1 MHISKKSSNFAQN
14 CHKQEIID
22 IMKKK
27 ILGLDLGTNSIG
39 WAVVNEEDTKKS
51 ISHAGSRIIPMDAKL
66 MGDFESGNSVSQTA
80 TRTAARG
87 ARRLYERHAL
97 RRERLNR
104 VLTILGFLPEHY
116 TCELNR
122 YGQLNQ
128 GAEPKLA
135 WEIVDGKYSFLFKDS
150 FHEMVHEFAQ
160 VHPELLVNG
169 RNIAYDWTIYYLRK
183 KALTQ
188 AITKQE
194 LAWILH
200 QFNQKRGYNQARGEE
215 DEQKE
220 NKRQE
225 FITQKV
231 ISVRDTGEK
240 SKGKSVYEVCLEN
253 GWIFTKESKYPL
265 DWEGK
270 TKNFIVSTT
279 LNSDGTD
286 AIDKD
291 GKIRRTFRAPADDDW
306 GLLKLK
312 TQHDIDASHKTVGEF
327 IYDALLQNPDQK
339 IIGQLVRVV
348 DRKYYKDEL
357 KRILDTQKQFIPELQ
372 NKELYAECIKAL
384 YPQNEAYRNSIAGKD
399 FTYLLLNDIIFYQR
413 PLKSKKSLINECPYE
428 YHVFKEKDGKWQ
440 KQYLKCISKS
450 HPIYEEFRLW
460 QFVENLHI
468 YREAA
473 NGIGKEDC
481 TTEYIPNKAELV
493 SWLLTQ
499 KEVTE
504 ASLLTHIAGKQKKGL
519 SWNYVSEKDKKYPA
533 APVSSTIIGTIK
545 EAGGDIDT
553 LTDPF
558 EIRKNKH
565 HRKLSGKEQDEK
577 AKKNNRIINN
587 LEQIWHML
595 YSISDK
601 SQLLAALKH
610 YAETN
615 HLSDVFVEKLGKM
628 KPFSDYGA
636 YSEKATRKL
645 LNLMRCGEYW
655 SEEAIDA
662 NTKSRIEHIRTG
674 EVDDAISERVREKL
688 DTMHEVKDFQ
698 GLPLWLAEYVV
709 YDVRKND
716 TKWETPEDIDKYLQ
730 SFRLHSLNNPIVE
743 QVVMES
749 LRTVRDIWKQE
760 GQIDEIH
767 IELGRDL
774 KQNAEQRKK
783 TQQRQQENEKA
794 NLRAKLLLQEFMN
807 PDMEI
812 EGVHAYSPS
821 QQELFRI
828 YEDGVLSANKPDD
841 ETQRIINDLS
851 SLKQPSAQ
859 DIKKYRLWLDQK
871 YISPYTGE
879 IIPLAKLFTPAY
891 QIEHVIPQSRFFD
904 DSMSNKVICEAEVNA
919 RKDRMLGHEFI
930 VKCGGEKITL
940 SGGKVVT
947 ILSKEAYEDT
957 IRKNFSGAPRK
968 QEKLMLDDIPEKFVA
983 RQMNDSRYISRLMM
997 QLLSNI
1003 VREKISNTEYEPE
1016 AVSKNLIVCNGA
1028 TTTRL
1033 KKDWGINDVWNKI
1046 ILPRFE
1052 RLNRLQNTTV
1062 FTAKTANGHIIPNMP
1077 LELRQGFEKKRI
1089 DHRHHAM
1096 DAIIIAFTTRNH
1108 VALLSNESALDKDDK
1123 ARYDL
1128 QTLLRKREV
1137 WRSADGKEHYKF
1149 TDFIAPY
1156 DGFQKDVQ
1164 DTLENIIVSFKQN
1177 LRVINKSNN
1186 RSVRFVDGKKQMV
1199 RQTEGDNWS
1208 IRKSLHKATVFGE
1221 VNLRK
1226 KKYVNLTYALQ
1237 HVEDIVEKD
1246 LRTKLRELLQ
1256 EGKDE
1261 KQIKKYF
1268 ASEPDVWADVNLKRI
1283 EVFYY
1288 TKDTND
1294 HYYAVRTALDDSF
1307 TADYI
1312 RNKVTSEAI
1321 QKILLAHLARCN
1333 NDPKLAFSPDGI
1345 EQMNADIL
1353 QLNNGVPHKPIYKV
1367 RTYEK
1372 AEKFAVGQIGAKSKK
1387 FVEADKGT
1395 NLFFAVYSTKTE
1407 EGSDKRSFVT
1417 VPFKVAVDC
1426 QKRGK
1431 KEWRTLLDEWAHSES
1446 IVAENAKL
1454 QFILSPGDLVYVP
1467 TAEEIHS
1474 GNIRLDKSR
1483 IYKFVSSSG
1492 NQAFFLLEYVSAPI
1506 INITMERNG
1515 EKKTI
1520 SEYST
1525 LNKMERAI
1533 TGEMIKEICLPINVD
1548 RLGNLIEK

>member
-1 MHISKKSSNFAQN
+1 
-14 CHKQEIID
+14 
-22 IMKKK
+22 MKKK

-39 WAVVNEEDTKKS
+39 WAVVNNENNRKN

-66 MGDFESGNSVSQTA
+66 MGDFESGNSISQTA

-104 VLTILGFLPEHY
+104 VLSILGFLPIHY
-116 TCELNR
+116 VSELNR
-122 YGQLNQ
+122 YGQLNK

-135 WEIVDGKYSFLFKDS
+135 WKIDGGKYVFLFFKAFS
-150 FHEMVHEFAQ
+150 EMVTDFNAI
-160 VHPELLVNG
+160 HPELLENG
-169 RNIAYDWTIYYLRK
+169 KRIAYDWTIYYLRK

-188 AITKQE
+188 PIDKQE

-215 DEQKE
+215 EESKVNERKE
-220 NKRQE
+220 L
-225 FITQKV
+225 ITQKV
-231 ISVRDTGEK
+231 ISVRNTGEV
-240 SKGKSVYEVCLEN
+240 SKGRTWYEILLEN
-253 GWIFTKESKYPL
+253 GLIYRRQSAYPL

-270 TKNFIVSTT
+270 TRDFIITT
-279 LNSDGTD
+279 KLNDDGTESK
-286 AIDKD
+286 DKE
-291 GKIRRTFRAPADDDW
+291 GNIKRSISAPQEDDW
-306 GLLKLK
+306 GLRKIK

-327 IYDALLQNPDQK
+327 IYDALLHNPDQK

-372 NKELYAECIKAL
+372 NEDLYNECIHAL

-428 YHVFKEKDGKWQ
+428 YHVYKDEDGKWQ
-440 KQYLKCISKS
+440 RQYLKCISKS

-481 TTEYIPNKAELV
+481 TAELIANKV
-493 SWLLTQ
+493 DLISWLLTQ
-499 KEVTE
+499 KEVSE
-504 ASLLTHIAGKQKKGL
+504 KSLLTQLVGKNKIKGL
-519 SWNYVSEKDKKYPA
+519 SWNYVSENDKKYPA
-533 APVSSTIIGTIK
+533 APVTSTITAVLK
-545 EAGGDIDT
+545 EAGGEVST
-553 LTDPF
+553 S
-558 EIRKNKH
+558 EIEH
-565 HRKLSGKEQDEK
+565 
-577 AKKNNRIINN
+577 
-587 LEQIWHML
+587 IWHIL
-595 YSISDK
+595 YSVSDK

-615 HLSDVFVEKLGKM
+615 LLSDVIVEKLGKQ
-628 KPFSDYGA
+628 KPFAADYGA

-662 NTKSRIEHIRTG
+662 QTKSRIEHILTG
-674 EVDDAISERVREKL
+674 EVDDSVSERVREKL
-688 DTMHEVKDFQ
+688 DTMNDVKDFQ

-716 TKWETPEDIDKYLQ
+716 TKWEKPEDIDKYLQ

-774 KQNAEQRKK
+774 KQNAEQRRK
-783 TQQRQQENEKA
+783 TMLRQQENEKA

-807 PDMEI
+807 PEMDV

-841 ETQRIINDLS
+841 DTQRIINELS
-851 SLKQPSAQ
+851 SLKQPSLQ

-871 YISPYTGE
+871 YVSPYTGE

-930 VKCGGEKITL
+930 TQCGGETITL
-940 SGGKVVT
+940 SGGKVVQ
-947 ILSKEAYEDT
+947 ILSLRAYEDT
-957 IRKNFSGAPRK
+957 IKKNFAGDPRK
-968 QEKLMLDDIPEKFVA
+968 QEKLMLDEIPEKFVA

-1016 AVSKNLIVCNGA
+1016 AVSKNLIVCNGT

-1052 RLNRLQNTTV
+1052 RLNQIQNTTV
-1062 FTAKTANGHIIPNMP
+1062 FTAKTANGHIIPNVP
-1077 LELRQGFEKKRI
+1077 LELKQGFEKKRI

-1096 DAIIIAFTTRNH
+1096 DAIVIAFTTRNH
-1108 VALLSNESALDKDDK
+1108 VALLSNESALDKDEK

-1164 DTLENIIVSFKQN
+1164 ETLENIVVSFKQN

-1186 RSVRFVDGKKQMV
+1186 HFVHFVKDEETGKLKKKRDPQKKG
-1199 RQTEGDNWS
+1199 ENWS

-1226 KKYVNLTYALQ
+1226 QKYVNLTYALQ

-1246 LRTKLRELLQ
+1246 LRAKLKELLQ
-1256 EGKDE
+1256 EGKNE
-1261 KQIKKYF
+1261 KQIKQYF

-1283 EVFYY
+1283 EVYYY

-1307 TADYI
+1307 TEDYI

-1321 QKILLAHLARCN
+1321 QKILLAHLERCN
-1333 NDPKLAFSPDGI
+1333 NDSKLAFSPDGI
-1345 EQMNADIL
+1345 EKMNADI
-1353 QLNNGVPHKPIYKV
+1353 QALNNGVPHKPIFKV

-1395 NLFFAVYSTKTE
+1395 NLFFAVYSTKME
-1407 EGSDKRSFVT
+1407 DGSEKRSFVT
-1417 VPFKVAVDC
+1417 IPFKAAVDC
-1426 QKRGK
+1426 QKQGK
-1431 KEWRTLLDEWAHSES
+1431 KEWRTWLDKWIHDENL
-1446 IVAENAKL
+1446 VAEDAKL
-1454 QFILSPGDLVYVP
+1454 NFILSPGDLVYVP
-1467 TAEEIHS
+1467 KADNTSEME
-1474 GNIRLDKSR
+1474 RSR
-1483 IYKFVSSSG
+1483 IYKFVSSSDTD
-1492 NQAFFLLEYVSAPI
+1492 AYFIPVAVASPI
-1506 INITMERNG
+1506 IN
-1515 EKKTI
+1515 KV
-1520 SEYST
+1520 EYT
-1525 LNKMERAI
+1525 QLNKISRICAE
-1533 TGEMIKEICLPINVD
+1533 ESLIKEICIPIKVD
-1548 RLGNLIEK
+1548 RLGNIVAQ

>member
-1 MHISKKSSNFAQN
+1 MT
-14 CHKQEIID
+14 
-22 IMKKK
+22 KK

-39 WAVVNEEDTKKS
+39 WAVVDEEDTKKR

-80 TRTAARG
+80 TRTADRG
-87 ARRLYERHAL
+87 VRRLYERHAL

-104 VLTILGFLPEHY
+104 VLSILGFLPEHY
-116 TCELNR
+116 STELNR

-135 WEIVDGKYSFLFKDS
+135 WEMIDGKYSFLFKDS
-150 FHEMVHEFAQ
+150 FLEMVHEFAQ

-215 DEQKE
+215 EETKSNERKE
-220 NKRQE
+220 L
-225 FITQKV
+225 ITQKV
-231 ISVRDTGEK
+231 VSVRNTGEE
-240 SKGKSVYEVCLEN
+240 SKGRTWYEITLEN
-253 GWIFTKESKYPL
+253 GFVYRRQSAYPL

-270 TKNFIVSTT
+270 VRDFIVTT
-279 LNSDGTD
+279 KLNDDGSD
-286 AIDKD
+286 AKDKE
-291 GKIRRTFRAPADDDW
+291 GNVKRSISAPQEDDW
-306 GLLKLK
+306 GLRKIK
-312 TQHDIDASHKTVGEF
+312 TQQDIDASHKTVGEF
-327 IYDALLQNPDQK
+327 IYDALLHNPDQK

-348 DRKYYKDEL
+348 DRKYYMDEL

-384 YPQNEAYRNSIAGKD
+384 YPQNDAYRSSIASKD

-413 PLKSKKSLINECPYE
+413 PLKSKKSLINVCPYE
-428 YHVFKEKDGKWQ
+428 YHVYKDKEGTWQ
-440 KQYLKCISKS
+440 RQYLKCISKS
-450 HPIYEEFRLW
+450 HPLYEEFRIW

-468 YREAA
+468 YRETP
-473 NGIGKEDC
+473 NGLGKEDC
-481 TTEYIPNKAELV
+481 TAEYISNKAELV
-493 SWLLTQ
+493 SWLFTQ

-504 ASLLTHIAGKQKKGL
+504 TSLLTHIAGKQKKGL
-519 SWNYVSEKDKKYPA
+519 SWNYVSDKEKKYPA
-533 APVSSTIIGTIK
+533 APVTSAISSILQ
-545 EAGGDIDT
+545 EAGGEVSSNTI
-553 LTDPF
+553 
-558 EIRKNKH
+558 EHIW
-565 HRKLSGKEQDEK
+565 
-577 AKKNNRIINN
+577 
-587 LEQIWHML
+587 QIL
-595 YSISDK
+595 YSVSDK
-601 SQLLAALKH
+601 QQLMAALKH
-610 YAETN
+610 YAEVN
-615 HLSDVFVEKLGKM
+615 NLSDVFVEKLSKQ
-628 KPFSDYGA
+628 KPFAADYGA
-636 YSEKATRKL
+636 YSEKATQKL
-645 LNLMRCGEYW
+645 LSLMRSGESW

-662 NTKSRIEHIRTG
+662 NTKSRIEHILTG

-688 DTMHEVKDFQ
+688 DAMHEIKDFQ
-698 GLPLWLAEYVV
+698 GLPLWLAEYVI

-783 TQQRQQENEKA
+783 TQQRQQENERA

-828 YEDGVLSANKPDD
+828 YEDGVLSSNKPDE
-841 ETQRIINDLS
+841 ETQRIINDLA

-947 ILSKEAYEDT
+947 ILSPEAYEDT
-957 IRKNFSGAPRK
+957 IRKNFAGDSRK
-968 QEKLMLDDIPEKFVA
+968 QEKLMLDEIPEKFVA
-983 RQMNDSRYISRLMM
+983 RQMNDSRYINRLMM

-1003 VREKISNTEYEPE
+1003 VREKISKTEYEPE

-1052 RLNRLQNTTV
+1052 RLNRLQNKTV

-1108 VALLSNESALDKDDK
+1108 VALLSNESALDKDEK

-1164 DTLENIIVSFKQN
+1164 ETLENIIVSFKQN
-1177 LRVINKSNN
+1177 LRVINKSSN
-1186 RSVRFVDGKKQMV
+1186 RSIRFVDGKKQRV
-1199 RQTEGDNWS
+1199 PQKKGDNWS
-1208 IRKSLHKATVFGE
+1208 IRKSLHKATVF
-1221 VNLRK
+1221 
-1226 KKYVNLTYALQ
+1226 
-1237 HVEDIVEKD
+1237 
-1246 LRTKLRELLQ
+1246 
-1256 EGKDE
+1256 
-1261 KQIKKYF
+1261 
-1268 ASEPDVWADVNLKRI
+1268 
-1283 EVFYY
+1283 
-1288 TKDTND
+1288 
-1294 HYYAVRTALDDSF
+1294 
-1307 TADYI
+1307 
-1312 RNKVTSEAI
+1312 
-1321 QKILLAHLARCN
+1321 
-1333 NDPKLAFSPDGI
+1333 
-1345 EQMNADIL
+1345 
-1353 QLNNGVPHKPIYKV
+1353 
-1367 RTYEK
+1367 
-1372 AEKFAVGQIGAKSKK
+1372 
-1387 FVEADKGT
+1387 
-1395 NLFFAVYSTKTE
+1395 
-1407 EGSDKRSFVT
+1407 
-1417 VPFKVAVDC
+1417 
-1426 QKRGK
+1426 
-1431 KEWRTLLDEWAHSES
+1431 WRSES
-1446 IVAENAKL
+1446 A
-1454 QFILSPGDLVYVP
+1454 Q
-1467 TAEEIHS
+1467 
-1474 GNIRLDKSR
+1474 
-1483 IYKFVSSSG
+1483 
-1492 NQAFFLLEYVSAPI
+1492 
-1506 INITMERNG
+1506 
-1515 EKKTI
+1515 
-1520 SEYST
+1520 
-1525 LNKMERAI
+1525 
-1533 TGEMIKEICLPINVD
+1533 KEICQSDLCAPAC
-1548 RLGNLIEK
+1548 G

>member
-1 MHISKKSSNFAQN
+1 MGKN
-14 CHKQEIID
+14 
-22 IMKKK
+22 K
-27 ILGLDLGTNSIG
+27 I
-39 WAVVNEEDTKKS
+39 
-51 ISHAGSRIIPMDAKL
+51 
-66 MGDFESGNSVSQTA
+66 
-80 TRTAARG
+80 
-87 ARRLYERHAL
+87 
-97 RRERLNR
+97 
-104 VLTILGFLPEHY
+104 
-116 TCELNR
+116 
-122 YGQLNQ
+122 
-128 GAEPKLA
+128 
-135 WEIVDGKYSFLFKDS
+135 
-150 FHEMVHEFAQ
+150 
-160 VHPELLVNG
+160 
-169 RNIAYDWTIYYLRK
+169 
-183 KALTQ
+183 
-188 AITKQE
+188 
-194 LAWILH
+194 
-200 QFNQKRGYNQARGEE
+200 
-215 DEQKE
+215 
-220 NKRQE
+220 
-225 FITQKV
+225 
-231 ISVRDTGEK
+231 
-240 SKGKSVYEVCLEN
+240 
-253 GWIFTKESKYPL
+253 
-265 DWEGK
+265 
-270 TKNFIVSTT
+270 
-279 LNSDGTD
+279 
-286 AIDKD
+286 
-291 GKIRRTFRAPADDDW
+291 
-306 GLLKLK
+306 
-312 TQHDIDASHKTVGEF
+312 
-327 IYDALLQNPDQK
+327 
-339 IIGQLVRVV
+339 
-348 DRKYYKDEL
+348 
-357 KRILDTQKQFIPELQ
+357 
-372 NKELYAECIKAL
+372 
-384 YPQNEAYRNSIAGKD
+384 
-399 FTYLLLNDIIFYQR
+399 
-413 PLKSKKSLINECPYE
+413 
-428 YHVFKEKDGKWQ
+428 
-440 KQYLKCISKS
+440 
-450 HPIYEEFRLW
+450 
-460 QFVENLHI
+460 
-468 YREAA
+468 
-473 NGIGKEDC
+473 
-481 TTEYIPNKAELV
+481 
-493 SWLLTQ
+493 
-499 KEVTE
+499 
-504 ASLLTHIAGKQKKGL
+504 KGL
-519 SWNYVSEKDKKYPA
+519 SWNLVSENDKKYPA

-545 EAGGDIDT
+545 EAGGDINT

-595 YSISDK
+595 YSITDK

-610 YAETN
+610 YSETN

-645 LNLMRCGEYW
+645 LNLMRSGEFW

-662 NTKSRIEHIRTG
+662 QTKSRIDHILTG
-674 EVDDAISERVREKL
+674 EVDDSVSERVREKL
-688 DTMHEVKDFQ
+688 DTMNEVKDFQ

-716 TKWETPEDIDKYLQ
+716 TKWEKPEDIDKYLQ

-783 TQQRQQENEKA
+783 TMLRQQENEKA

-807 PDMEI
+807 PEMDV

-841 ETQRIINDLS
+841 DTQRIINELS
-851 SLKQPSAQ
+851 ALKQPSLQ

-930 VKCGGEKITL
+930 TQCGGEKITL
-940 SGGKVVT
+940 SGGKVVQ
-947 ILSKEAYEDT
+947 ILSLQAYEDT
-957 IRKNFSGAPRK
+957 IKKNFAGEPRK
-968 QEKLMLDDIPEKFVA
+968 QEKLMLDEIPEKFVA

-1052 RLNRLQNTTV
+1052 RLNQIQNTTI
-1062 FTAKTANGHIIPNMP
+1062 FTAKTANGHIIPNVP
-1077 LELRQGFEKKRI
+1077 LELKQGFEKKRI

-1096 DAIIIAFTTRNH
+1096 DAIVIAFTTRNH
-1108 VALLSNESALDKDDK
+1108 VTLLCNESALDKDEK

-1137 WRSADGKEHYKF
+1137 WRSGDGKEHYKF

-1164 DTLENIIVSFKQN
+1164 ETLENIVVSFKQN

-1186 RSVRFVDGKKQMV
+1186 HFVHFVKDEETGKLKKKRDPQKK
-1199 RQTEGDNWS
+1199 GDNWS

-1246 LRTKLRELLQ
+1246 LRAKLKELLQ
-1256 EGKDE
+1256 EGKNE
-1261 KQIKKYF
+1261 KQIKQYF

-1283 EVFYY
+1283 EVYYY

-1307 TADYI
+1307 TEDYI

-1321 QKILLAHLARCN
+1321 QKILLAHLERCN

-1345 EQMNADIL
+1345 EKMNVDIL
-1353 QLNNGVPHKPIYKV
+1353 ALNNGVPHKPIYKV
-1367 RTYEK
+1367 RTCEK

-1407 EGSDKRSFVT
+1407 DGSEKRSFVT
-1417 VPFKVAVDC
+1417 IPFKVAVDC
-1426 QKRGK
+1426 QKQGK
-1431 KEWRTLLDEWAHSES
+1431 KEWRTLLDKWLHG
-1446 IVAENAKL
+1446 ENLVTEDAKL
-1454 QFILSPGDLVYVP
+1454 CFILSPGDLVYVP
-1467 TAEEIHS
+1467 KSDSTLEID
-1474 GNIRLDKSR
+1474 RSR
-1483 IYKFVSSSG
+1483 IYKFVSSSDTDAYFIPVAVASPIV
-1492 NQAFFLLEYVSAPI
+1492 NKVEY
-1506 INITMERNG
+1506 TQ
-1515 EKKTI
+1515 
-1520 SEYST
+1520 
-1525 LNKMERAI
+1525 LNKISRICAE
-1533 TGEMIKEICLPINVD
+1533 ESLIKEICIPIKVD
-1548 RLGNLIEK
+1548 RLGNIVAQ

>member
-1 MHISKKSSNFAQN
+1 
-14 CHKQEIID
+14 
-22 IMKKK
+22 MKKK

-39 WAVVNEEDTKKS
+39 WAVVNDENGMKS

-66 MGDFESGNSVSQTA
+66 MGDFESGNSISQTA

-104 VLTILGFLPEHY
+104 VLTILGFLPDHY
-116 TCELNR
+116 TKELNR
-122 YGQLNQ
+122 YGQLNK

-135 WEIVDGKYSFLFKDS
+135 WNIVDGKYSFLFKDS
-150 FHEMVHEFAQ
+150 FLEMVKDFGNA
-160 VHPELLVNG
+160 HPELLVNG

-188 AITKQE
+188 PISKQE
-194 LAWILH
+194 LAWVLQ

-215 DEQKE
+215 EEQKE

-253 GWIFTKESKYPL
+253 GWIFTKESKYSL

-348 DRKYYKDEL
+348 DRKYYKEEL

-372 NKELYAECIKAL
+372 NGDLYNECIHAL

-413 PLKSKKSLINECPYE
+413 PLKSKKSQINECPYE

-481 TTEYIPNKAELV
+481 TTELIANKADLI

-499 KEVTE
+499 KEVSE
-504 ASLLTHIAGKQKKGL
+504 KSLLTQLVGKNKIKGL
-519 SWNYVSEKDKKYPA
+519 SWNFVSENDKKYPA
-533 APVSSTIIGTIK
+533 APVSSTIMGTIK
-545 EAGGDIDT
+545 EAGG
-553 LTDPF
+553 
-558 EIRKNKH
+558 EVSASEVEH
-565 HRKLSGKEQDEK
+565 
-577 AKKNNRIINN
+577 
-587 LEQIWHML
+587 IWHIL
-595 YSISDK
+595 YSVSDK

-645 LNLMRCGEYW
+645 LNLMRSGEYW
-655 SEEAIDA
+655 SEDAIDA
-662 NTKSRIEHIRTG
+662 QTKSRIDHILTG
-674 EVDDAISERVREKL
+674 EVDDSVSERVREKL
-688 DTMHEVKDFQ
+688 DTMNDVQDFQ

-716 TKWETPEDIDKYLQ
+716 TKWEKPEDIDKYLQ

-783 TQQRQQENEKA
+783 TMLRQQENEKA

-807 PDMEI
+807 PEMDV

-841 ETQRIINDLS
+841 DTQRIINELS
-851 SLKQPSAQ
+851 SLKQPSLQ

-871 YISPYTGE
+871 YVSPYTGE

-930 VKCGGEKITL
+930 AQCGGEKITL
-940 SGGKVVT
+940 SGGKVVQ
-947 ILSKEAYEDT
+947 ILSLQAYEDT
-957 IRKNFSGAPRK
+957 IKKNFAGDPRK
-968 QEKLMLDDIPEKFVA
+968 QEKLMLDEIPEKFVA

-1003 VREKISNTEYEPE
+1003 VREKISNTEYEQE

-1052 RLNRLQNTTV
+1052 RLNQLQNTTV
-1062 FTAKTANGHIIPNMP
+1062 FTAKTANGHIIPNVP
-1077 LELRQGFEKKRI
+1077 LELKQGFEKKRI

-1096 DAIIIAFTTRNH
+1096 DAIVIAFTTRNH
-1108 VALLSNESALDKDDK
+1108 VALLSNESALDKDEK

-1137 WRSADGKEHYKF
+1137 WRSADGKDHYKF

-1164 DTLENIIVSFKQN
+1164 ETLENIVVSFKQN

-1186 RSVRFVDGKKQMV
+1186 RSTRIVDGKKQMV
-1199 RQTEGDNWS
+1199 RQEKGENWS

-1226 KKYVNLTYALQ
+1226 QKYVNLTYALQ
-1237 HVEDIVEKD
+1237 HVEDVVEKD
-1246 LRTKLRELLQ
+1246 LRAKLKELLQ
-1256 EGKDE
+1256 EGKNE
-1261 KQIKKYF
+1261 KQIKQYF

-1283 EVFYY
+1283 EIYYY

-1307 TADYI
+1307 TEDYI
-1312 RNKVTSEAI
+1312 RNKVTSETI
-1321 QKILLAHLARCN
+1321 QKILLAHLERCN

-1345 EQMNADIL
+1345 EKMNADIQ

-1367 RTYEK
+1367 RTCEK
-1372 AEKFAVGQIGAKSKK
+1372 AEKFAVGQIGSKSKK

-1395 NLFFAVYSTKTE
+1395 NLFFAVYSIITE
-1407 EGSDKRSFVT
+1407 GGAEKRAFAT
-1417 VPFKVAVDC
+1417 IPFKVAVDC

-1431 KEWRTLLDEWAHSES
+1431 KEWRTLLDEWVHSEN
-1446 IVAENAKL
+1446 IVSENAKL

-1483 IYKFVSSSG
+1483 IYKFVSSSDVD
-1492 NQAFFLLEYVSAPI
+1492 AYFIPVAVASPI
-1506 INITMERNG
+1506 VN
-1515 EKKTI
+1515 KV
-1520 SEYST
+1520 EYSQ
-1525 LNKMERAI
+1525 LNKISRVSQDEPL
-1533 TGEMIKEICLPINVD
+1533 IKEICKPINVD

>member
-1 MHISKKSSNFAQN
+1 
-14 CHKQEIID
+14 
-22 IMKKK
+22 MKKK

-39 WAVVNEEDTKKS
+39 WAVVNDENGMKS
-51 ISHAGSRIIPMDAKL
+51 IAHAGSRIIPMDAKL
-66 MGDFESGNSVSQTA
+66 MGDFESGNSTSQTE

-87 ARRLYERHAL
+87 TRRLYERHAL

-104 VLTILGFLPEHY
+104 VLTILGFLPDHY
-116 TCELNR
+116 VKELNR
-122 YGQLNQ
+122 YGQLNK

-135 WEIVDGKYSFLFKDS
+135 WDIIDGKYSFLFKNS
-150 FHEMVHEFAQ
+150 FLEMVNDFGK
-160 VHPELLVNG
+160 VHPELFVNG

-188 AITKQE
+188 PISKQE
-194 LAWILH
+194 LAWILQ

-215 DEQKE
+215 EETKVNERKE
-220 NKRQE
+220 L
-225 FITQKV
+225 ITQEV
-231 ISVRDTGEK
+231 VSVRNTGEI
-240 SKGKSVYEVCLEN
+240 SKGKTWYEIILEN
-253 GWIFTKESKYPL
+253 GLVYRRQSAYPL

-270 TKNFIVSTT
+270 TRDFIVTT
-279 LNSDGTD
+279 KLNDDGSE
-286 AIDKD
+286 AKDKE
-291 GKIRRTFRAPADDDW
+291 GNIKRSISAPQEDDW
-306 GLLKLK
+306 GLRKIK
-312 TQHDIDASHKTVGEF
+312 TQHDIDASHKTIGEF

-348 DRKYYKDEL
+348 DRKYYKEEL
-357 KRILDTQKQFIPELQ
+357 KRILDTQKQYIPELQ
-372 NKELYAECIKAL
+372 NGDLYNECIHAL

-399 FTYLLLNDIIFYQR
+399 FTYLLLNNIIFYQR

-428 YHVFKEKDGKWQ
+428 YHVYKDKDGKWQ
-440 KQYLKCISKS
+440 RQYLKCISKS
-450 HPIYEEFRLW
+450 HPVYEEFRLL

-468 YREAA
+468 YREAV
-473 NGIGKEDC
+473 NGLGKEDC
-481 TTEYIPNKAELV
+481 TTEYIANKAELI

-499 KEVTE
+499 KEVSE
-504 ASLLTHIAGKQKKGL
+504 KSLLTQLAGKNKIKGL
-519 SWNYVSEKDKKYPA
+519 SWNYVSENDKKYPA
-533 APVSSTIIGTIK
+533 APVTSTITTVLK
-545 EAGGDIDT
+545 EAGG
-553 LTDPF
+553 
-558 EIRKNKH
+558 EVSVSEVEH
-565 HRKLSGKEQDEK
+565 
-577 AKKNNRIINN
+577 
-587 LEQIWHML
+587 IWHIL
-595 YSISDK
+595 YSVSDK

-615 HLSDVFVEKLGKM
+615 HLSDVFVEKLGKQ
-628 KPFSDYGA
+628 KPFAADYGA

-645 LNLMRCGEYW
+645 LNLMRSGAYW
-655 SEEAIDA
+655 SEEVIDA
-662 NTKSRIEHIRTG
+662 QTKSRIKHIITG
-674 EVDDAISERVREKL
+674 EVDDTVSERVREKL
-688 DTMHEVKDFQ
+688 DTMNELKDFQ

-716 TKWETPEDIDKYLQ
+716 TKWEKPEDIDKYLQ

-783 TQQRQQENEKA
+783 TMLRQQENEKA

-807 PDMEI
+807 PEMDV

-851 SLKQPSAQ
+851 SLKQPSIQ

-871 YISPYTGE
+871 YVSPYTGE

-947 ILSKEAYEDT
+947 ILSPTAYEDT
-957 IRKNFSGAPRK
+957 IRKNFAGDPRK
-968 QEKLMLDDIPEKFVA
+968 QEKLMLDEIPEKFVA

-1052 RLNRLQNTTV
+1052 RLNQIQNTTV

-1077 LELRQGFEKKRI
+1077 LELKQGFEKKRI

-1108 VALLSNESALDKDDK
+1108 VALLSNESALDKDEK

-1164 DTLENIIVSFKQN
+1164 EMLENIIVSFKQD

-1186 RSVRFVDGKKQMV
+1186 RYIRFVDGKKQMV
-1199 RQTEGDNWS
+1199 RQEKGENWS

-1237 HVEDIVEKD
+1237 HVEDVVEKD
-1246 LRTKLRELLQ
+1246 LRAKLRELQQ

-1261 KQIKKYF
+1261 KQIKQYF

-1283 EVFYY
+1283 EVYYY
-1288 TKDTND
+1288 TKDTSD
-1294 HYYAVRTALDDSF
+1294 HYYAVRTAIDDSF
-1307 TADYI
+1307 TEDYI

-1321 QKILLAHLARCN
+1321 QKILLAHLERCN

-1345 EQMNADIL
+1345 EKMNADI
-1353 QLNNGVPHKPIYKV
+1353 QALNNGVPHKPIYKV

-1407 EGSDKRSFVT
+1407 DGSEKRSFVT
-1417 VPFKVAVDC
+1417 IPFKAAVDC
-1426 QKRGK
+1426 QKQGK
-1431 KEWRTLLDEWAHSES
+1431 KEWRTWLDKWVHGENL
-1446 IVAENAKL
+1446 VAEDAKL
-1454 QFILSPGDLVYVP
+1454 IFILSPGDLVYVP
-1467 TAEEIHS
+1467 KADNTSEME
-1474 GNIRLDKSR
+1474 RSR

-1492 NQAFFLLEYVSAPI
+1492 NQAFFVAETVASPI
-1506 INITMERNG
+1506 INKVEF
-1515 EKKTI
+1515 
-1520 SEYST
+1520 SP

-1533 TGEMIKEICLPINVD
+1533 SGEMIKEICIPIKVD
-1548 RLGNLIEK
+1548 RLGNIVAQ

>member
-1 MHISKKSSNFAQN
+1 
-14 CHKQEIID
+14 
-22 IMKKK
+22 MKKK

-116 TCELNR
+116 TGELNR

-128 GAEPKLA
+128 RAEPKLA
-135 WEIVDGKYSFLFKDS
+135 WEMVNGKYSFLFKDS
-150 FHEMVHEFAQ
+150 FHEMVREFAQ

-306 GLLKLK
+306 GLRKIK

-327 IYDALLQNPDQK
+327 IYDALLHNPDQK

-372 NKELYAECIKAL
+372 NGDLYDECIHAL

-428 YHVFKEKDGKWQ
+428 YHVFKEKGGKWQ

-468 YREAA
+468 YREAT

-481 TTEYIPNKAELV
+481 TAELIANKADLI

-499 KEVTE
+499 KEVSE
-504 ASLLTHIAGKQKKGL
+504 KSLLTQLVGKNKIKGL

-545 EAGGDIDT
+545 EAGGDINT

-645 LNLMRCGEYW
+645 LSLMRCGEYW

-688 DTMHEVKDFQ
+688 EAMNKIKDFQ

-891 QIEHVIPQSRFFD
+891 QIEHVIPQSRFID

-919 RKDRMLGHEFI
+919 RKDRKLGHEFI

-947 ILSKEAYEDT
+947 ILSQEAYEDT
-957 IRKNFSGAPRK
+957 IRKNFSGDPRK

-983 RQMNDSRYISRLMM
+983 RQKNDSRYISRLMM

-1052 RLNRLQNTTV
+1052 SLNKIQKTTV
-1062 FTAKTANGHIIPNMP
+1062 FTTKTANGHIIPNMP

-1108 VALLSNESALDKDDK
+1108 VALLSNESALDKDK
-1123 ARYDL
+1123 NARDDL

-1137 WRSADGKEHYKF
+1137 WRSADGTEHYKF

-1177 LRVINKSNN
+1177 LRVINKSSN

-1199 RQTEGDNWS
+1199 PQKKGDNWS

-1226 KKYVNLTYALQ
+1226 KKFANLNYALQ

-1307 TADYI
+1307 TEDYI

-1345 EQMNADIL
+1345 EQMNADIQ

-1367 RTYEK
+1367 RKYEESK
-1372 AEKFAVGQIGAKSKK
+1372 KKFAVGQIGSKSKK
-1387 FVEADKGT
+1387 FVEAADGTKLYTFVYEKTNPDYSKSRKLVELSLVDVISAQKEYGKHWKQEIDKKLHLQGSVAAEYS
-1395 NLFFAVYSTKTE
+1395 FA
-1407 EGSDKRSFVT
+1407 F
-1417 VPFKVAVDC
+1417 
-1426 QKRGK
+1426 
-1431 KEWRTLLDEWAHSES
+1431 S
-1446 IVAENAKL
+1446 I
-1454 QFILSPGDLVYVP
+1454 SPGNLVYVP
-1467 TAEEIHS
+1467 TEEEIQRQKYDFS
-1474 GNIRLDKSR
+1474 ANR
-1483 IYKFVSSSG
+1483 IYKVVSLDGENPNFIPSNIASMIVDSV
-1492 NQAFFLLEYVSAPI
+1492 EYTRH
-1506 INITMERNG
+1506 N
-1515 EKKTI
+1515 KT
-1520 SEYST
+1520 SRDAYGR
-1525 LNKMERAI
+1525 L
-1533 TGEMIKEICLPINVD
+1533 IKEICVPIKVD
-1548 RLGNLIEK
+1548 RLGNIIEP

>member
-1 MHISKKSSNFAQN
+1 MA
-14 CHKQEIID
+14 
-22 IMKKK
+22 
-27 ILGLDLGTNSIG
+27 
-39 WAVVNEEDTKKS
+39 
-51 ISHAGSRIIPMDAKL
+51 
-66 MGDFESGNSVSQTA
+66 
-80 TRTAARG
+80 
-87 ARRLYERHAL
+87 
-97 RRERLNR
+97 
-104 VLTILGFLPEHY
+104 
-116 TCELNR
+116 
-122 YGQLNQ
+122 
-128 GAEPKLA
+128 
-135 WEIVDGKYSFLFKDS
+135 
-150 FHEMVHEFAQ
+150 
-160 VHPELLVNG
+160 
-169 RNIAYDWTIYYLRK
+169 
-183 KALTQ
+183 
-188 AITKQE
+188 
-194 LAWILH
+194 
-200 QFNQKRGYNQARGEE
+200 
-215 DEQKE
+215 
-220 NKRQE
+220 
-225 FITQKV
+225 
-231 ISVRDTGEK
+231 
-240 SKGKSVYEVCLEN
+240 
-253 GWIFTKESKYPL
+253 
-265 DWEGK
+265 
-270 TKNFIVSTT
+270 
-279 LNSDGTD
+279 
-286 AIDKD
+286 
-291 GKIRRTFRAPADDDW
+291 
-306 GLLKLK
+306 
-312 TQHDIDASHKTVGEF
+312 
-327 IYDALLQNPDQK
+327 
-339 IIGQLVRVV
+339 
-348 DRKYYKDEL
+348 
-357 KRILDTQKQFIPELQ
+357 
-372 NKELYAECIKAL
+372 
-384 YPQNEAYRNSIAGKD
+384 
-399 FTYLLLNDIIFYQR
+399 
-413 PLKSKKSLINECPYE
+413 
-428 YHVFKEKDGKWQ
+428 
-440 KQYLKCISKS
+440 
-450 HPIYEEFRLW
+450 
-460 QFVENLHI
+460 
-468 YREAA
+468 
-473 NGIGKEDC
+473 
-481 TTEYIPNKAELV
+481 
-493 SWLLTQ
+493 
-499 KEVTE
+499 
-504 ASLLTHIAGKQKKGL
+504 
-519 SWNYVSEKDKKYPA
+519 
-533 APVSSTIIGTIK
+533 
-545 EAGGDIDT
+545 
-553 LTDPF
+553 DPF

-565 HRKLSGKEQDEK
+565 HRKLFGKEQDEK

-595 YSISDK
+595 YSITDK

-610 YAETN
+610 YSETN

-645 LNLMRCGEYW
+645 LNLMRSGEFW

-662 NTKSRIEHIRTG
+662 QTKSRIDHILTG
-674 EVDDAISERVREKL
+674 EVDDSVSERVREKL
-688 DTMHEVKDFQ
+688 DTMNEVKDFQ

-716 TKWETPEDIDKYLQ
+716 TKWEKPEDIDKYLQ

-783 TQQRQQENEKA
+783 TMLRQQENEKA

-807 PDMEI
+807 PEMDV

-841 ETQRIINDLS
+841 DTQRIINELS
-851 SLKQPSAQ
+851 ALKQPSLQ

-871 YISPYTGE
+871 YVSPYTGE

-930 VKCGGEKITL
+930 TQCGGEKITL
-940 SGGKVVT
+940 SGGKVVQ
-947 ILSKEAYEDT
+947 ILSLQAYEDT
-957 IRKNFSGAPRK
+957 IKKNFAGDPRK
-968 QEKLMLDDIPEKFVA
+968 QEKLMLDEIPEKFVA

-1052 RLNRLQNTTV
+1052 RLNQIQNTTI
-1062 FTAKTANGHIIPNMP
+1062 FTAKTANGHIIPNVP
-1077 LELRQGFEKKRI
+1077 LELKQGFEKKRI

-1096 DAIIIAFTTRNH
+1096 DAIVIAFTTRNH
-1108 VALLSNESALDKDDK
+1108 VALLCNESALDKDEK

-1137 WRSADGKEHYKF
+1137 WRSGDGKEHYKF

-1164 DTLENIIVSFKQN
+1164 ETLENIVVSFKQN

-1186 RSVRFVDGKKQMV
+1186 YFVHFVKDEETGKLKKKRDPQKK
-1199 RQTEGDNWS
+1199 GDNWS

-1246 LRTKLRELLQ
+1246 LRTKLKELLQ
-1256 EGKDE
+1256 EGKNE
-1261 KQIKKYF
+1261 KQIKQYF

-1283 EVFYY
+1283 EVYYY

-1307 TADYI
+1307 TEDYI

-1321 QKILLAHLARCN
+1321 QKILLAHLERCN

-1345 EQMNADIL
+1345 EKMNADI
-1353 QLNNGVPHKPIYKV
+1353 QALNNGVPHKPIYKV

-1372 AEKFAVGQIGAKSKK
+1372 SDKKFAIGQIGSKNKK
-1387 FVEADKGT
+1387 FVEAADGT

-1407 EGSDKRSFVT
+1407 EGSEKRSFVT
-1417 VPFKVAVDC
+1417 IPFKVAVDC
-1426 QKRGK
+1426 QKQGK
-1431 KEWRTLLDEWAHSES
+1431 KEWRTWLDKWVHGENL
-1446 IVAENAKL
+1446 VAEDAKL
-1454 QFILSPGDLVYVP
+1454 CFILSPGDLVYVP
-1467 TAEEIHS
+1467 TIDELHS
-1474 GNIRLDKSR
+1474 KQYSLQRNR
-1483 IYKFVSSSG
+1483 IYKLVSTNDANAYFIPCSVASPIVS
-1492 NQAFFLLEYVSAPI
+1492 NTEY
-1506 INITMERNG
+1506 TQ
-1515 EKKTI
+1515 
-1520 SEYST
+1520 
-1525 LNKMERAI
+1525 LNKIPRLD
-1533 TGEMIKEICLPINVD
+1533 TGELIREICIPIKVD
-1548 RLGNLIEK
+1548 RLGNIVAQ

>member
-1 MHISKKSSNFAQN
+1 
-14 CHKQEIID
+14 
-22 IMKKK
+22 MKKK

-39 WAVVNEEDTKKS
+39 WAVVNDENGMKS

-66 MGDFESGNSVSQTA
+66 MGDFESGNSISQTA

-104 VLTILGFLPEHY
+104 VLTILGFLPDHY
-116 TCELNR
+116 TKELNR
-122 YGQLNQ
+122 YGQLNK

-135 WEIVDGKYSFLFKDS
+135 WNIVDGKYSFLFKDS
-150 FHEMVHEFAQ
+150 FLEMVKDFGNA
-160 VHPELLVNG
+160 HPELLVNG

-188 AITKQE
+188 PISKQE
-194 LAWILH
+194 LAWVLQ

-215 DEQKE
+215 EEQKE

-253 GWIFTKESKYPL
+253 GWIFTKESKYSL

-348 DRKYYKDEL
+348 DRKYYKEEL

-372 NKELYAECIKAL
+372 NGDLYNECIHAL

-413 PLKSKKSLINECPYE
+413 PLKSKKSQINECPYE

-481 TTEYIPNKAELV
+481 TTELIANKADLI

-499 KEVTE
+499 KEVSE
-504 ASLLTHIAGKQKKGL
+504 KSLLTQLVGKNKIKGL
-519 SWNYVSEKDKKYPA
+519 SWNFVSENDKKYPA
-533 APVSSTIIGTIK
+533 APVSSTIMGTIK
-545 EAGGDIDT
+545 EAGG
-553 LTDPF
+553 
-558 EIRKNKH
+558 EVSASEVEH
-565 HRKLSGKEQDEK
+565 
-577 AKKNNRIINN
+577 
-587 LEQIWHML
+587 IWHIL
-595 YSISDK
+595 YSVSDK

-645 LNLMRCGEYW
+645 LNLMRSGEYW
-655 SEEAIDA
+655 SEDAIDA
-662 NTKSRIEHIRTG
+662 QTKSRIDHILTG
-674 EVDDAISERVREKL
+674 EVDDSVSERVREKL
-688 DTMHEVKDFQ
+688 DTMNDVQDFQ

-716 TKWETPEDIDKYLQ
+716 TKWD
-730 SFRLHSLNNPIVE
+730 NPIVE

-783 TQQRQQENEKA
+783 TMLRQQENEKA

-807 PDMEI
+807 PEMDV

-841 ETQRIINDLS
+841 DTQRIINELS
-851 SLKQPSAQ
+851 SLKQPSLQ

-871 YISPYTGE
+871 YVSPYTGE

-930 VKCGGEKITL
+930 AQCGGEKITL
-940 SGGKVVT
+940 SGGKVVQ
-947 ILSKEAYEDT
+947 ILSLQAYEDT
-957 IRKNFSGAPRK
+957 IKKNFAGDPRK
-968 QEKLMLDDIPEKFVA
+968 QEKLMLDEIPEKFVA

-1003 VREKISNTEYEPE
+1003 VREKISNTEYEQE

-1052 RLNRLQNTTV
+1052 RLNQLQNTTV
-1062 FTAKTANGHIIPNMP
+1062 FTAKTANGHIIPNVP
-1077 LELRQGFEKKRI
+1077 LELKQGFEKKRI

-1096 DAIIIAFTTRNH
+1096 DAIVIAFTTRNH
-1108 VALLSNESALDKDDK
+1108 VALLSNESALDKDEK

-1137 WRSADGKEHYKF
+1137 WRSADGKDHYKF

-1164 DTLENIIVSFKQN
+1164 ETLENIVVSFKQN

-1186 RSVRFVDGKKQMV
+1186 RSTRIVDGKKQMV
-1199 RQTEGDNWS
+1199 RQEKGENWS

-1226 KKYVNLTYALQ
+1226 QKYVNLTYALQ
-1237 HVEDIVEKD
+1237 HVEDVVEKD
-1246 LRTKLRELLQ
+1246 LRAKLKELLQ
-1256 EGKDE
+1256 EGKNE
-1261 KQIKKYF
+1261 KQIKQYF

-1283 EVFYY
+1283 EIYYY

-1307 TADYI
+1307 TEDYI
-1312 RNKVTSEAI
+1312 RNKVTSETI
-1321 QKILLAHLARCN
+1321 QKILLAHLERCN

-1345 EQMNADIL
+1345 EKMNADIQ

-1367 RTYEK
+1367 RTCEK
-1372 AEKFAVGQIGAKSKK
+1372 AEKFAVGQIGSKSKK

-1395 NLFFAVYSTKTE
+1395 NLFFAVYSIITE
-1407 EGSDKRSFVT
+1407 GGAEKRAFAT
-1417 VPFKVAVDC
+1417 IPFKVAVDC

-1431 KEWRTLLDEWAHSES
+1431 KEWRTLLDEWVHSEN
-1446 IVAENAKL
+1446 IVSENAKL

-1483 IYKFVSSSG
+1483 IYKFVSSSDVD
-1492 NQAFFLLEYVSAPI
+1492 AYFIPVAVASPI
-1506 INITMERNG
+1506 VN
-1515 EKKTI
+1515 KV
-1520 SEYST
+1520 EYSQ
-1525 LNKMERAI
+1525 LNKISRVSQDEPL
-1533 TGEMIKEICLPINVD
+1533 IKEICKPINVD